1 MLLDFV
7 GKLSWHSC
15 FWEPSS
21 KVSSNYKSYK
31 SLAHKTQSNEGY
43 FGDLKIQDL
52 MIVTVFAVKRHREE
66 AMFFS
71 ATILI
76 KSSTSRSM

>member
-1 MLLDFV
+1 MLTFFSRVKSIKNTFAVVLIMLLDFF

-31 SLAHKTQSNEGY
+31 SLARKT
-43 FGDLKIQDL
+43 
-52 MIVTVFAVKRHREE
+52 
-66 AMFFS
+66 
-71 ATILI
+71 
-76 KSSTSRSM
+76 